1 MSTDSL
7 KQWSK
12 LDICWNIFSKQGNAH
27 DGILEETWKS
37 AEKTVENWI
46 QSKRR
51 SNYKMESGQ
60 DESEP
65 SYMVVNKQL
74 QDVYKRCYSSI
85 ES

>member
-37 AEKTVENWI
+37 AGKTVENGI

-51 SNYKMESGQ
+51 SNYKMESS
-60 DESEP
+60 DTC
-65 SYMVVNKQL
+65 YMVVNKQL
-74 QDVYKRCYSSI
+74 QDVKRF
-85 ES
+85 